1 MESELKYDLQW
12 ADNFWSWVMGI
23 HYPILDFCVYWKF
36 SINKSLKKQV
46 MFIVNKFENTEKPQ
60 EKSKSPM
67 NIN

>member
-1 MESELKYDLQW
+1 MGNKYIYTFQHFYK
-12 ADNFWSWVMGI
+12 N
-23 HYPILDFCVYWKF
+23 
-36 SINKSLKKQV
+36 INKSLKKQV